1 MPFEL
6 GSKKA
11 VDSAVEVF
19 KHGVETRGGG
29 SASSCVETRGG
40 VCKELCGDGVGAFS
54 ERKNAQGIRTSKDL
68 KKDCKGGKKS

>member
-19 KHGVETRGGG
+19 KHG
-29 SASSCVETRGG
+29 VETRGG

>member
-19 KHGVETRGGG
+19 KHGVETRGG
-29 SASSCVETRGG
+29 
-40 VCKELCGDGVGAFS
+40 VCKQLCGDTGWGLQGAVW
-54 ERKNAQGIRTSKDL
+54 RWGWCLQ
-68 KKDCKGGKKS
+68 